1 MAENFSALS
10 SFKKLVGDTA
20 IYGVSSIVGRFL
32 NWWLVPYYSHIFLA
46 AEYGI
51 VANLYSYMAFLLVLL
66 TYGMETG
73 YFRFASQAEDKKL
86 VYSSSLISLFAT
98 SLAFVLVVF
107 AFSGDIARWLEYGSH
122 PEYIRWI
129 ALIMAFDAFTSIPF
143 AKLRIE
149 SRPIKFAFLKLVN
162 IFANIFF
169 NIFFLSI
176 CPAILKSN
184 PESAIR
190 LIYNEEIGVGYVF
203 ISNLIASGVTL
214 LMLLPDLR
222 IKLRFSGRLLKEI
235 VWYSFPILVVGV
247 SGMVNQNIDKILI
260 PKLIPDDQGP
270 WEQVGIYSA
279 NYKLAVLMNMFIQ
292 AFRYAFEPFFFS
304 QVKSDNNKR
313 GYALILKY
321 FVIFGLLIFLGISL
335 FLDLF
340 KTLHILDESY
350 FSGLKV
356 VPIVLMAN
364 LFLGIYYTL
373 SLWYKL
379 TDKTRFGAY
388 FALIGAAISLTI
400 NIIFI
405 PVFGYMA
412 SAWAV
417 LICFVI
423 MSVMSYFIGQKYF
436 RVDYPIQ
443 RIGLYF
449 LLALGLYALSV
460 IIPISNSVLS
470 YLLNAVLFGIFVSVT
485 FMLENKEFR
494 KFLR

>member
-1 MAENFSALS
+1 MSQ
-10 SFKKLVGDTA
+10 FKKLVGDTA

-32 NWWLVPYYSHIFLA
+32 NWWLVPYYSHIFLT

-73 YFRFASQAEDKKL
+73 YFRYASRAEDKSL
-86 VYSSSLISLFAT
+86 VYSSSLISLFTT
-98 SLAFVLVVF
+98 SLAFVLLVF
-107 AFSGDIARWLEYGSH
+107 AFSDDIARWLEYGSH

-162 IFANIFF
+162 IFTNIFF

-176 CPAILKSN
+176 CPALLKSN
-184 PESAIR
+184 PESVIR

-203 ISNLIASGVTL
+203 ISNLIASGLTL
-214 LMLLPDLR
+214 VMLLPDLR
-222 IKLRFSGRLLKEI
+222 IKWRFSRRLLKEI
-235 VWYSFPILVVGV
+235 IWYSFPILVVGV
-247 SGMVNQNIDKILI
+247 AGMVNQNIDKILI

-304 QVKSDNNKR
+304 QVKSDSNKR

-340 KTLHILDESY
+340 KTLHILEESY

-388 FALIGAAISLTI
+388 FALIGAAISLTV

-417 LICFVI
+417 LICFVV
-423 MSVMSYFIGQKYF
+423 MSVMSYVIGQKYF
-436 RVDYPIQ
+436 RVDYPLQ

-460 IIPISNSVLS
+460 IIPVSNPVLS
-470 YLLNAVLFGIFVSVT
+470 YLLNILLFGIFVSVT
-485 FMLENKEFR
+485 FVLENKEFR
-494 KFLR
+494 KFLK

>member
-1 MAENFSALS
+1 LNSL
-10 SFKKLVGDTA
+10 KKLAGDTA

-32 NWWLVPYYSHIFLA
+32 NWWLVPYYSNVFPPS
-46 AEYGI
+46 EYG
-51 VANLYSYMAFLLVLL
+51 VVGNLYAYMTFMLVLL

-73 YFRFASQAEDKKL
+73 YFRFASRADDKKL
-86 VYSSSLISLFAT
+86 VYSSSLISMFVT
-98 SLAFVLVVF
+98 SASFLLVVF
-107 AFSGDIARWLEYGSH
+107 TFSDNIAHWMEYGDH
-122 PEYIRWI
+122 PEYISWI
-129 ALIMAFDAFTSIPF
+129 AMIMAFDAFASIPF

-162 IFANIFF
+162 ILANIFF
-169 NIFFLSI
+169 NIFFISI
-176 CPAILKSN
+176 CPAILKGN
-184 PESAIR
+184 PESFIR
-190 LIYNEEIGVGYVF
+190 YVYSEDIGVGYVF
-203 ISNLIASGVTL
+203 ISNLIASAITL
-214 LMLLPDLR
+214 VMLVPDLQ
-222 IKLRFSGRLLKEI
+222 IKLRFSKLLLKEMI
-235 VWYSFPILVVGV
+235 WYSFPILVVGIA
-247 SGMVNQNIDKILI
+247 GMVNQNIDKILI
-260 PKLIPDDQGP
+260 PKLVPDELGP
-270 WEQVGIYSA
+270 MEQVGIYAA

-304 QVKSDNNKR
+304 QVKSENNKR

-340 KTLHILDESY
+340 RQLGILGEGY
-350 FSGLKV
+350 LSGLKV

-388 FALIGAAISLTI
+388 FALIGAVLSLLI

-405 PVFGYMA
+405 PKYGYMA

-417 LICFVI
+417 LICFV
-423 MSVMSYFIGQKYF
+423 VMTVLSYFVGQKYF
-436 RVDYPIQ
+436 PVNYPIK
-443 RIGLYF
+443 RIGMYF
-449 LLALGLYALSV
+449 AAALGIYAV
-460 IIPISNSVLS
+460 AYFVPDISQMLKYAINF
-470 YLLNAVLFGIFVSVT
+470 VLFAVFVSVV
-485 FMLENKEFR
+485 FVLENKEFR